1 MDFSDNS
8 LLDFRKMK
16 GDALNSKEYS
26 EYVASNRIESNHAR
40 KLVQFFID
48 YDRGLLMPE
57 KCDAYEPIREKFS
70 EKDISGP
77 LRWISQPGGAL
88 YLKRTT
94 PVKYEGR
101 IENRRFAPIWKDG
114 SILRPKVME
123 PRFLS
128 EIMLHFEIGVLK
140 AKANDYVLD
149 LIMQLARVVSASY
162 GFVTHEDVKGIDQL
176 DVVEAYQEGRLP
188 GVFWINYLGADY
200 ISMFKRENVD
210 GLVPLCEK
218 FVCEQDLTFM
228 VPERPDLL
236 DDKSVNKIAELL
248 KSHPI

>member
-1 MDFSDNS
+1 
-8 LLDFRKMK
+8 MK
-16 GDALNSKEYS
+16 GDALKSKEYS
-26 EYVASNRIESNHAR
+26 EYLASNRIESKQAR
-40 KLVQFFID
+40 KLVQFLID
-48 YDRGLLMPE
+48 YDKGSLIPQ

-101 IENRRFAPIWKDG
+101 FENRRFAPIWKDG
-114 SILRPKVME
+114 SILRPKAME

-140 AKANDYVLD
+140 AKANDYLLD
-149 LIMQLARVVSASY
+149 LIKQLARVVSASY

-176 DVVEAYQEGRLP
+176 DVVEAYQQGRLP

-200 ISMFKRENVD
+200 ISMFKKENVD
-210 GLVPLCEK
+210 VLVPLCKK

-228 VPERPDLL
+228 VPDRPDLL
-236 DDKSVNKIAELL
+236 NDKSVIRIAELL